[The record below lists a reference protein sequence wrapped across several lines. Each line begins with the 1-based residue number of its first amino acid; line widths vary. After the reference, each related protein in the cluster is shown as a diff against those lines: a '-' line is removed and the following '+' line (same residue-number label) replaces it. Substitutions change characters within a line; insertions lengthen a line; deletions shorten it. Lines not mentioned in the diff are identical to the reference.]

1 MVKKTK
7 KENYILIVGICVLL
21 VSIIAIA
28 TVIIVLNPKKTDNNS
43 QSNVSKADS
52 SQADI
57 SSYTASV
64 SEEAEVSSVVSST
77 VSIADLEDVSSEPLK
92 NGELNSDFSNLLLV
106 NGNNPLPEDYDYEG
120 NLTIIDQKYLC
131 GYRNQMDKD
140 AYIFAKA
147 MLDAAWKDNVELYIL
162 SPYRSFSTQSALFEN
177 EVKTHLNGSTTWEQA
192 EIKASAEVARPGTSE
207 HHTGLAVDFNSVE
220 THFEDTEAFLW
231 LKEHGEE
238 YGFIMRYAEDKQDLT
253 GVIYE
258 PWHWRFVGIK
268 HAKEINRLGMC
279 LEEYIDYLN
288 QKREFEKE

>member
-253 GVIYE
+253 GVIYD
-258 PWHWRFVGIK
+258 PWHWSFVGIK

-279 LEEYIDYLN
+279 LEEYIEYLK
-288 QKREFEKE
+288 Q

>member
-1 MVKKTK
+1 MAKKTE

-21 VSIIAIA
+21 VSIIAIVA
-28 TVIIVLNPKKTDNNS
+28 VVVVFNSKKTDNNS
-43 QSNVSKADS
+43 QLNVSKAHS
-52 SQADI
+52 SQSDI
-57 SSYTASV
+57 SSYTGSF
-64 SEEAEVSSVVSST
+64 SEESEVSSLESSAVSTASLKD
-77 VSIADLEDVSSEPLK
+77 ISSEPLI
-92 NGELNSDFSNLLLV
+92 NGELNADFSNLLLV

-120 NLTIIDQKYLC
+120 NLTTIDPKYLC

-147 MLDAAWKDNVELYIL
+147 MLEAAWKDNVELYVL
-162 SPYRSFSTQSALFEN
+162 SPYRSFSTQSVLFEN
-177 EVKTHLNGSTTWEQA
+177 EVKTHLNSSTTREQA
-192 EIKASAEVARPGTSE
+192 EIKASTEVARPGTSE
-207 HHTGLAVDFNSVE
+207 HHTGLAVDFNAVE

-238 YGFIMRYAEDKQDLT
+238 YGFIMRYAEDKQNLT

-288 QKREFEKE
+288 Q

>member
-279 LEEYIDYLN
+279 LEEYIEYLK
-288 QKREFEKE
+288 Q

>member
-120 NLTIIDQKYLC
+120 KLTIIDQKYLC
-131 GYRNQMDKD
+131 
-140 AYIFAKA
+140 
-147 MLDAAWKDNVELYIL
+147 
-162 SPYRSFSTQSALFEN
+162 
-177 EVKTHLNGSTTWEQA
+177 
-192 EIKASAEVARPGTSE
+192 
-207 HHTGLAVDFNSVE
+207 
-220 THFEDTEAFLW
+220 
-231 LKEHGEE
+231 
-238 YGFIMRYAEDKQDLT
+238 
-253 GVIYE
+253 
-258 PWHWRFVGIK
+258 
-268 HAKEINRLGMC
+268 
-279 LEEYIDYLN
+279 
-288 QKREFEKE
+288 

>member
-77 VSIADLEDVSSEPLK
+77 VSTADLEDVSSEPLK

-162 SPYRSFSTQSALFEN
+162 SPYRSYSSQSVLFEN
-177 EVKTHLNGSTTWEQA
+177 EVKRYLNGSTTREQA
-192 EIKASAEVARPGTSE
+192 EIKASTVVARPGTSE
-207 HHTGLAVDFNSVE
+207 HHTGLAVDLNSVE
-220 THFEDTEAFLW
+220 TNFEDTEAFSW

-238 YGFIMRYAEDKQDLT
+238 YGFIMRYAESKQDLT

-268 HAKEINRLGMC
+268 HAKEMNRLGMC
-279 LEEYIDYLN
+279 LEEYIEYL
-288 QKREFEKE
+288 KS